1 MSKHM
6 PDVPPANRST
16 KGPGDH
22 HDVASDTTPA
32 KHPDEL
38 EHFPVCLNR
47 EALRGG
53 DSRVGLIRQ
62 VSLDRLIRRGE
73 MAKAYSQDLRERVI
87 LAVGRGASRR
97 AAAAQFSISASSA
110 IKWDQRFRET
120 GSALAKSLKGKS
132 RSPLEAYAAWLL
144 ALNAEEPDLTLE
156 EIRGRIEQEH
166 AITPAVSALWR
177 FFDRHKISF
186 KKNRSRQRAKAA

>member
-1 MSKHM
+1 
-6 PDVPPANRST
+6 
-16 KGPGDH
+16 
-22 HDVASDTTPA
+22 
-32 KHPDEL
+32 
-38 EHFPVCLNR
+38 
-47 EALRGG
+47 
-53 DSRVGLIRQ
+53 
-62 VSLDRLIRRGE
+62 

-87 LAVGRGASRR
+87 MAVGRGASRR

-166 AITPAVSALWR
+166 AITPASKSGLTSLRRALIGRPLNRRWILRRLSSSTKRERRPIWDGCAAAARAASGSSAICR
-177 FFDRHKISF
+177 TDIGK
-186 KKNRSRQRAKAA
+186 QRPSSQACATAPSPLPS